1 MLRAGDGEISLVE
14 AVKALR
20 SDEDFAELLGFDGA
34 TKVNNSTKDRLSYAL
49 SEMDADGDKTISWD
63 EFRSSILGLRNEAE
77 PVLLIEDDELGGEL
91 DEDIG
96 EAHVDQLLPSVI
108 GDAILA
114 TYRRL
119 DGLERSKADEE
130 YCKTLESDI
139 GRSNTKTDSVEKK
152 LLEKLQIEKKSTNES
167 LEKTHASI
175 NGLHEANGNT
185 LLRVDEMKKMQQE
198 LSDALAK
205 MDNDA
210 LSAVRDYLAPTLEKV
225 KDTAASLEK
234 FSFTTEFKLTEL
246 HEKKESKKRVEKKAE
261 IEVVDLKAEQKDLE
275 ATTSLVNVI
284 NQTLAEALK
293 RLARAEDQI
302 KPLKKATASLNTAVR
317 DLRRHANPMAPKVK
331 EEPTMEELHSQRTTR
346 DSRDS
351 RDSHPQRSPRSLDPM
366 PDRPKSPSFPPFP
379 RSPRPRSPVHDN
391 LMLHNMRMSWSRD
404 GRRRDGSPDHS
415 RRRVGFENDV
425 PFVED
430 DPPRRVIPRR
440 VKAPLGDVRRPE
452 SPWVDMAEKKR
463 DERLA
468 RDYPRS
474 RTPSAPA
481 GNTGGL

>member
-1 MLRAGDGEISLVE
+1 
-14 AVKALR
+14 
-20 SDEDFAELLGFDGA
+20 
-34 TKVNNSTKDRLSYAL
+34 
-49 SEMDADGDKTISWD
+49 MDSDGDKTISWV
-63 EFRSSILGLRNEAE
+63 EFRCSILGLRNEAE
-77 PVLLIEDDELGGEL
+77 PVLLIGDDELGGEL

-96 EAHVDQLLPSVI
+96 ETHVDDELLPSVV

-152 LLEKLQIEKKSTNES
+152 LLEKLAIEKKSTNDS
-167 LEKTHASI
+167 LEKTKSSI
-175 NGLHEANGNT
+175 DGLHEANGNT
-185 LLRVDEMKKMQQE
+185 LLRVDEMKKIQGE
-198 LSDALAK
+198 LSDALSK

-210 LSAVRDYLAPTLEKV
+210 LSAVRDFLAPTLEKV
-225 KDTAASLEK
+225 KETAASLEK

-261 IEVVDLKAEQKDLE
+261 QETVDLKAEQKDLE

-317 DLRRHANPMAPKVK
+317 DLRRHANPMAPKK
-331 EEPTMEELHSQRTTR
+331 APEEPTMEELQSQRGTR

-366 PDRPKSPSFPPFP
+366 PDRPQSSGRPL

-391 LMLHNMRMSWSRD
+391 LMLHNMRTSWSRD
-404 GRRRDGSPDHS
+404 GQRRDGSPDHS

-440 VKAPLGDVRRPE
+440 VEAPLGDIRRPE
-452 SPWVDMAEKKR
+452 SPWVDAANAKR